1 MTEDEFK
8 ARRKKDACE
17 IIMDTVIDQAKVDSM
32 SNREFLTAMSRERIG
47 VEITNRIGKKVI
59 NIVARMPKSG
69 MKRHET
75 FISQFRAA
83 SRGDIDALV
92 FLSLPEGDK
101 ATAEFMADI
110 TTDPELDTEFWMSD
124 NIDYIAVQ
132 KILVEYFKENPLR

>member
-1 MTEDEFK
+1 MSEEEFNSL
-8 ARRKKDACE
+8 RKSDVDAS
-17 IIMDTVIDQAKVDSM
+17 TNQANVDAM

-47 VEITNRIGKKVI
+47 VEITNRLGKKVI
-59 NIVARMPKSG
+59 NIVARMPKTG

-83 SRGDIDALV
+83 GRGDIDALV
-92 FLSLPEGDK
+92 FLSLPEGDH
-101 ATAEFMADI
+101 ATAEFLADI

-124 NIDYIAVQ
+124 NVDYIAVQ